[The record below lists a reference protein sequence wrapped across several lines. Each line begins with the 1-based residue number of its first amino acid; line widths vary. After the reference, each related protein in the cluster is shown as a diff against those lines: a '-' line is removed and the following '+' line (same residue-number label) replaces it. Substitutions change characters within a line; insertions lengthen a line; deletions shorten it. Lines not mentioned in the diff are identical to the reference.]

1 MSFLCQ
7 TIYFQMQILKNA
19 LGNISIINT
28 STCNKNQMN
37 SVSRIWVINHSFEI
51 IWEEIMKYT
60 FLSICGIV

>member
-37 SVSRIWVINHSFEI
+37 SVSRIWVINYSFEI
-51 IWEEIMKYT
+51 IWEEIMK
-60 FLSICGIV
+60 

>member
-28 STCNKNQMN
+28 ATCNKNQMN

-51 IWEEIMKYT
+51 IWEEIMK
-60 FLSICGIV
+60 